1 MAGATTLDEELLAG
15 LQQARKKKARNYCLI
30 AKGPEVLKLIVQKK
44 KIPAGVVQKA
54 KAEVKGNNIIEGVVF
69 GEGVSLTFEVL
80 DSEPSIKA
88 KKIKE
93 FIAEKT
99 DLTVKPEWKVVT
111 AFRQV
116 EEDEAEGP
124 QAESAEVPPPPPDT
138 SSSTAPVP
146 PPPPQPTVQA
156 PPVPPPPQQPTGQA
170 PPVAPPPPQ
179 SSAPETA
186 PPAPPPPPGTDNANL
201 LNELVGKMNK
211 LSAAIQSAAAAN
223 PARKADLIKPVAAFQ
238 AQVKAKDAAGAQ
250 ESLREVA
257 KVLKELT
264 SGGTPPVAPPSPQAG
279 AVPPAPPPPTGQQ
292 PPVPPPQAPTDKAQ
306 ESESAEDEQEEQA
319 SRFRQDWAAARK
331 NLRAAIDDVEAQ
343 LATFAD
349 ALLKSNDP
357 NMEWV
362 AEQGLTQLLGG
373 LRASATTIDK
383 SAAKSPEKI
392 AKFARPALAE
402 LEKRLASPQVKACD
416 ENKFGVKVTIRRT
429 IEAALREMSET
440 LDKAS

>member
-1 MAGATTLDEELLAG
+1 MANTTTLDEDLFAG

-93 FIAEKT
+93 YIAEKT
-99 DLTVKPEWKVVT
+99 ELTVKPEWKVVT

-124 QAESAEVPPPPPDT
+124 QAESAEVPPTAPPLPPET
-138 SSSTAPVP
+138 SGSTAP
-146 PPPPQPTVQA
+146 
-156 PPVPPPPQQPTGQA
+156 PVSPPPPQQPTGQAPPIPPRPPQEPTGQA

-179 SSAPETA
+179 GSAPETA
-186 PPAPPPPPGTDNANL
+186 PPAPPPPPEADSANL
-201 LNELVGKMNK
+201 LSELVGKMNK
-211 LSAAIQSAAAAN
+211 LSAAIQTAAAAH

-238 AQVKAKDAAGAQ
+238 SQVKAKDAAGAQ

-264 SGGTPPVAPPSPQAG
+264 SGGTPPVAPP
-279 AVPPAPPPPTGQQ
+279 
-292 PPVPPPQAPTDKAQ
+292 PPQAPTSKAQ
-306 ESESAEDEQEEQA
+306 ESESAEDEKEEQA

-343 LATFAD
+343 LATFGE

-402 LEKRLASPQVKACD
+402 LEKRLDSPQVRACD
-416 ENKFGVKVTIRRT
+416 ENKFGVKVTIKRT
-429 IEAALREMSET
+429 IEAALREMSQT

>member
-1 MAGATTLDEELLAG
+1 MADTTTLDEELFAG

-54 KAEVKGNNIIEGVVF
+54 KSEVKGNNIIEGVVF

-80 DSEPSIKA
+80 DSEPSIKP

-93 FIAEKT
+93 YIAEKT

-111 AFRQV
+111 AFKQV
-116 EEDEAEGP
+116 QEDDESEGP
-124 QAESAEVPPPPPDT
+124 QAESAEVPP
-138 SSSTAPVP
+138 TAP
-146 PPPPQPTVQA
+146 
-156 PPVPPPPQQPTGQA
+156 PPPPQQPTGQT
-170 PPVAPPPPQ
+170 PPVAPPPPPQ
-179 SSAPETA
+179 QPTGQTPPVAPPPPKSSAPETA
-186 PPAPPPPPGTDNANL
+186 PPAPPPPPETDSANL
-201 LNELVGKMNK
+201 LSELVGKMNK
-211 LSAAIQSAAAAN
+211 LAAAIQSAAAAN
-223 PARKADLIKPVAAFQ
+223 PQRKADLIKPVAAFQ
-238 AQVKAKDAAGAQ
+238 SQVKAKDAAGAQ

-264 SGGTPPVAPPSPQAG
+264 SGGTPPVAPPPPQSAPQAET
-279 AVPPAPPPPTGQQ
+279 APPAPPPPQGQQ
-292 PPVPPPQAPTDKAQ
+292 SPVAPPPPQAPTSKGQ
-306 ESESAEDEQEEQA
+306 ERESDEDEQEEQA

-343 LATFAD
+343 LATFAE

-402 LEKRLASPQVKACD
+402 LEKRLDSPQVRACD

>member
-1 MAGATTLDEELLAG
+1 MANTTTLDEELFAG

-93 FIAEKT
+93 YIAEKT
-99 DLTVKPEWKVVT
+99 ELTVKPEWKVVT

-124 QAESAEVPPPPPDT
+124 QAESAEVPPTAPPLPET
-138 SSSTAPVP
+138 SGSTAP
-146 PPPPQPTVQA
+146 
-156 PPVPPPPQQPTGQA
+156 PVAPPPPQQPTGQA
-170 PPVAPPPPQ
+170 PPVPPRPPQEPTGQAPPVAPPPPQ
-179 SSAPETA
+179 GSAPETA
-186 PPAPPPPPGTDNANL
+186 PPAPPPPPEADSANL
-201 LNELVGKMNK
+201 LSELVGKMNK
-211 LSAAIQSAAAAN
+211 LSAAIQTAAAAH

-238 AQVKAKDAAGAQ
+238 SQVKAKDAAGAQ

-264 SGGTPPVAPPSPQAG
+264 SGGTPPVAPPPPQSAPQAET
-279 AVPPAPPPPTGQQ
+279 VPPAPPPP
-292 PPVPPPQAPTDKAQ
+292 QAATSKAQ

-331 NLRAAIDDVEAQ
+331 NLRAAIDDLEAQ
-343 LATFAD
+343 LATFAE

-402 LEKRLASPQVKACD
+402 LEKRLDSPQVRACD
-416 ENKFGVKVTIRRT
+416 ENKFGVKVTIKRT
-429 IEAALREMSET
+429 IEAALREMSQT